1 MTNKEF
7 IELAKQKVLEYHTE
21 HFMEPYD
28 DDITL
33 GNVLLHGIQKFYKII
48 KHF

>member
-1 MTNKEF
+1 MKGEQLMINKEF

-28 DDITL
+28 DRITL
-33 GNVLLHGIQKFYKII
+33 DNVFVA
-48 KHF
+48 